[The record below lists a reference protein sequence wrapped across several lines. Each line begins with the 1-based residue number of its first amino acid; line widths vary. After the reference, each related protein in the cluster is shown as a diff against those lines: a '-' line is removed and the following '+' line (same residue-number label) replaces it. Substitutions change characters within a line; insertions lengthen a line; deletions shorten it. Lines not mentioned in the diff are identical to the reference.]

1 MKKLF
6 KTTRFKILVGVIAF
20 ILVGAF
26 LAAANGHGE
35 TAQSTVI
42 GTVFAPCHYVAQKIA
57 DGIDNV
63 TGNVSGNAA
72 YEKEISS
79 LKKQI
84 GDLQAQL
91 VDYQNLKKQN
101 ELYKEFLELKEEN
114 KDYKF
119 TEASI
124 IGRDSAD
131 VYRSFTISKGTANGV
146 AVGDAVLYGKYLVGV
161 IDKAYPDYSIV
172 KTVSDVNFNVSAY
185 ELLSGEISYVTGN
198 AALAKEKKCK
208 MANLNSATKIT
219 YGSIICTAGIG
230 GTVPKGLLIGTVD
243 EISDEET
250 DISSYAVITPGVDVE
265 NISSCLVLTDY
276 NK

>member
-35 TAQSTVI
+35 SAQSTVI

-63 TGNVSGNAA
+63 SGNVSGNAA

-172 KTVSDVNFNVSAY
+172 KTVYDVSFNVSAY

>member
-35 TAQSTVI
+35 SAQSTVI

-63 TGNVSGNAA
+63 SGNVSGNAA

-91 VDYQNLKKQN
+91 VDYQNL
-101 ELYKEFLELKEEN
+101 
-114 KDYKF
+114 
-119 TEASI
+119 
-124 IGRDSAD
+124 
-131 VYRSFTISKGTANGV
+131 
-146 AVGDAVLYGKYLVGV
+146 
-161 IDKAYPDYSIV
+161 
-172 KTVSDVNFNVSAY
+172 
-185 ELLSGEISYVTGN
+185 
-198 AALAKEKKCK
+198 
-208 MANLNSATKIT
+208 TK
-219 YGSIICTAGIG
+219 
-230 GTVPKGLLIGTVD
+230 
-243 EISDEET
+243 
-250 DISSYAVITPGVDVE
+250 
-265 NISSCLVLTDY
+265 
-276 NK
+276 